1 MPPDQWHPDNSGLSL
16 FYTMSES
23 ELLQRRRAEFRPRHL
38 AFCSFENR
46 FGKSGGLAAV
56 TVNILPYFNAQR
68 AFEKV
73 LLLTPYYRR
82 LTATNSLERTGLVF
96 PVPFQEATITVELWR
111 YLHKYALPEQGVIE
125 EYYLAADGFFD
136 AENALRDPYLYTPND
151 LTENQKIL
159 LRNSMFYCVAVP
171 YALQALRLQQDV
183 VLHLQEW
190 QTALLSLTSKE
201 AMISGL
207 LQSCMTLLTM
217 HNPYDAY
224 VSSSSIQQLVHVG
237 KKEHISRFLPQGL
250 TAYQLGLILADA
262 PVTTVS
268 KTFATEFTMDRLQ
281 TQHFAPHLQALFQK
295 TSIRGINNGPF
306 VEPSPAFPKRSSHTN
321 AELKQIKAENRRLLL
336 QVLDEYQPAERFG
349 ELSYRRQPITTLP
362 DDVPILVMSG
372 RLDLMQKGFDVL
384 LRTMELFGPDE
395 VKLVVTP
402 LPTRSSDLD
411 YFYEVACK
419 CRGNVTVFPI
429 RLSKGFNE
437 LQSGSTFGIMPSI
450 YEPFGA
456 AIEYM
461 ARGTVTIAR
470 KTGGL
475 VDQIDDHKSGFLY
488 REASENYTLD
498 NIKSYM
504 ATTIV
509 PVRKD
514 NPWFESMAQRLY
526 ECISA
531 AKQMYMNQPQDYY
544 NMVRNGFIKTGEFD
558 WSKSAQQYIETMQT
572 AVSGASV
579 ASKS

>member
-1 MPPDQWHPDNSGLSL
+1 MPADQWRPDNSGLSL
-16 FYTMSES
+16 FYTISES
-23 ELLQRRRAEFRPRHL
+23 ELLQRRRAEFRPRYL

-56 TVNILPYFNAQR
+56 TANILPYFNAQHS
-68 AFEKV
+68 FEKV
-73 LLLTPYYRR
+73 VLLTPFYRR
-82 LTATNSLERTGLVF
+82 LTDAKLCEPTGLAF
-96 PVPFQEATITVELWR
+96 SVPFLEGSIQVELLR
-111 YLHKYALPEQGVIE
+111 YQHNYTLPEPGVVE
-125 EYYLAADGFFD
+125 EYYLSAPGFFD
-136 AENALRDPYLYTPND
+136 AENALRDPYLYAAND

-159 LRNSMFYCVAVP
+159 LRNSMFFCMAVP
-171 YALQALRLQQDV
+171 YALQALKMQQDV

-190 QTALLSLTSKE
+190 QTSLLALTSKE
-201 AMISGL
+201 AMINGL

-224 VSSSSIQQLVHVG
+224 VPSSAIQQLVHAG

-250 TAYQLGLILADA
+250 TAYQLALVLADA

-268 KTFATEFTMDRLQ
+268 KRFAGEFTTDRLQ
-281 TQHFAPHLQALFQK
+281 TQHFAPHLQSHFQK
-295 TSIRGINNGPF
+295 TIVRGINNGPF
-306 VEPSPAFPKRSSHTN
+306 VEPSPAFPKGAAHTN
-321 AELKQIKAENRRLLL
+321 QELKRIKGENRRRLL
-336 QVLDEYQPAERFG
+336 QVLDEYSPAERFG
-349 ELSYRRQPITTLP
+349 ELSYRRQSITTLP

-384 LRTMELFGPDE
+384 LRTMELFGLDE

-402 LPTRSSDLD
+402 LPTRASDLD

-429 RLSKGFNE
+429 RMSKGFNE
-437 LQSGSTFGIMPSI
+437 LQSGSTFGVMPSI

-461 ARGTVTIAR
+461 VRGTVTIAR
-470 KTGGL
+470 NTGGL
-475 VDQIDDHKSGFLY
+475 ADQIEDRENGFLY
-488 REASENYTLD
+488 REAEASYTLE

-514 NPWFESMAQRLY
+514 NPWFESMAQHLY
-526 ECISA
+526 ECICTA
-531 AKQMYMNQPQDYY
+531 RQMFQKQAPDYY
-544 NMVRNGFIKTGEFD
+544 NMVRKGFVKAGEFD
-558 WSKSAQQYIETMQT
+558 WAKSAQEYVETIQA
-572 AVSGASV
+572 AVS
-579 ASKS
+579 KK

>member
-1 MPPDQWHPDNSGLSL
+1 MRADTWHPDNSGLSL

-23 ELLQRRRAEFRPRHL
+23 ELLQRRRSEFRPRHL

-56 TVNILPYFNAQR
+56 TANILPYFNAQHV
-68 AFEKV
+68 FEKV
-73 LLLTPYYRR
+73 ILLTPFYHR
-82 LTATNSLERTGLVF
+82 LADEKSCEHTGLTF
-96 PVPFQEATITVELWR
+96 TLPFQDASVQVELLR
-111 YLHKYALPEQGVIE
+111 YQHQYAIPEQGVIE
-125 EYYLAADGFFD
+125 EYYLSAQGFFD
-136 AENALRDPYLYTPND
+136 AENALRDPYLYVPGD
-151 LTENQKIL
+151 LTENQKQL
-159 LRNSMFYCVAVP
+159 LRNSMFFCLAVP
-171 YALQALRLQQDV
+171 YALQALKMHQDV
-183 VLHLQEW
+183 VLHIQEW
-190 QTALLSLTSKE
+190 QTALLALTSKE
-201 AMISGL
+201 AMIGGV

-224 VSSSSIQQLVHVG
+224 VSSSAIQQLVHAG

-250 TAYQLGLILADA
+250 TAYQLGLVLADA

-268 KTFATEFTMDRLQ
+268 RTFASEFTSDRLQ
-281 TQHFAPHLQALFQK
+281 TQHFAPHLQSLFQK
-295 TSIRGINNGPF
+295 TVVRGINNGPF
-306 VEPSPAFPKRSSHTN
+306 VGPSPAFPKAAAHTN
-321 AELKQIKAENRRLLL
+321 QEIKKIKGENRRRLL
-336 QVLDEYQPAERFG
+336 QVLDEYVPPERFG
-349 ELSYRRQPITTLP
+349 ELSYRRQSITTLP

-402 LPTRSSDLD
+402 LPVRASDLD

-429 RLSKGFNE
+429 RMSKGFNE

-461 ARGTVTIAR
+461 VRGTVTIAR
-470 KTGGL
+470 QTGGL
-475 VDQIDDHKSGFLY
+475 VDQIDDRANGFLY
-488 REASENYTLD
+488 REAEDCYTLD

-514 NPWFESMAQRLY
+514 NPWFESMAQHLY
-526 ECISA
+526 ECIGQA
-531 AKQMYMNQPQDYY
+531 RLVFQNQPKEYF
-544 NMVRNGFIKTGEFD
+544 NMVRAGFIKAGEFD
-558 WSKSAQQYIETMQT
+558 WAKSAQHYIETINT
-572 AVSGASV
+572 AVSGAGTV
-579 ASKS
+579 